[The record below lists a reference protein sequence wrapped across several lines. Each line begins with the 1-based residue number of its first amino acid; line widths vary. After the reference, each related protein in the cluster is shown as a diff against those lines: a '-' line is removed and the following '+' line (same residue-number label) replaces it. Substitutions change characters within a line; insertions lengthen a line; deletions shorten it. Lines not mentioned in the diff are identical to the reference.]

1 MQIIQRVARLIAVSG
16 FILVA
21 GSSWASEKL
30 ILTGSSTVAPLAL
43 EIAKRFEKLNP
54 GVRIDRKSVV

>member
-30 ILTGSSTVAPLAL
+30 ILTGFNPLL
-43 EIAKRFEKLNP
+43 VVTNHHLRLDIAIF
-54 GVRIDRKSVV
+54 